1 MKNKCRVNYKFIT
14 GILSFILLLCFIWL
28 LLMGRIQLLL
38 NGHMEHQ
45 VSVQMEQLSEQLESE
60 MQIELLRLKNISAVL
75 TEHMEETEE
84 VGRILEAINEVTQD
98 GKMGMLSL
106 NGDAVFGNG
115 VSFSDFS
122 GIKEAFHGNASVCCN
137 KEKGV
142 LFAVPV
148 YKGSNVKYVIYSL
161 YETETFRQRYM
172 ISCYEDAGKFLL
184 AQTAEQ
190 NVILFQDW
198 TQEEWE
204 WLTGEQGTNG
214 FETIR
219 KKLYSSKA
227 AATLQKN
234 GQTRYFLAVSEV
246 GQYNMYLV
254 GLLGSSVEE
263 DGLLVVTRLVFWV
276 FGLLILL
283 FAIGIVYVFGV
294 EKKAKESDALRE
306 AKQAAEQANRAKS
319 DFLANMSHEIR
330 TPINA
335 VMGMNEMILRESKEA
350 CVRGYA
356 KNIQSATQSLLGIIN
371 DILDFSRIEAGKMQ
385 LVEAEYEPAVLI
397 QDVVS
402 MIRLKASQKN
412 LEFHV
417 HTENNIPKILYG
429 DGGRIRQVL
438 INLLNNAVK
447 YTKEGS
453 VTFTVRGI
461 WKNDDFILK
470 MEVMD
475 TGIGIREEDM
485 DKLFRDFERLDLQE
499 NRTVEGSGLGLAI
512 THNLVDM
519 MHGTIKVASVYK
531 EGSTFTVYLPQTV
544 VSKTVQQQKTEC
556 TANPQQTHRQSFVA
570 EQARILVVDDNE
582 MNRMVVKA
590 LLKETRVQVTTCDS
604 GAECLNLIAESQ
616 FDIILMDHMMPEMD
630 GIETLKRAKQMEES
644 KCRDSVFIAL
654 TANAV
659 PDVRKMY
666 LEAGFDDYLSK
677 PVAGDA
683 LEQMI
688 LHYLPEQFIRR
699 ESKKTGEIS
708 VAAGQPGNADEC
720 VAAAGELLIHT
731 ELGMRYCCDNEQMYR
746 EMLTMFVNLWQ
757 NKKSKL
763 EETYQAE
770 DWKNYMVYVHSLKSS
785 ALSVGAEQL
794 SELAR
799 QHEMAAKAVLNGEE
813 MQKNLTFIKEW
824 QSALSDM
831 YRDTVTA
838 AREYLNLH

>member
-1 MKNKCRVNYKFIT
+1 MKNKFRVNYKFIT
-14 GILSFILLLCFIWL
+14 GISSFVLLLCFIWL
-28 LLMGRIQLLL
+28 LLMGRIRLLF

-75 TEHMEETEE
+75 TERMEETEE

-106 NGDAVFGNG
+106 NGEAVFGSG

-142 LFAVPV
+142 LFAAPV

-172 ISCYEDAGKFLL
+172 ISCYGDAGKFLL
-184 AQTAEQ
+184 AEPAEE

-204 WLTGEQGTNG
+204 WLTGEKGTKG
-214 FETIR
+214 FETIS

-246 GQYNMYLV
+246 GQYKMYLV
-254 GLLGSSVEE
+254 GILGSSVAEE
-263 DGLLVVTRLVFWV
+263 GLSTVSKLVFWV

-283 FAIGIVYVFGV
+283 FAIGIVYMFGV

-335 VMGMNEMILRESKEA
+335 VMGMNEMILRESREA

-356 KNIQSATQSLLGIIN
+356 KNIQSASQSLLGIIN

-385 LVEAEYEPAVLI
+385 LVETEYEPAVLI

-402 MIRLKASQKN
+402 MIRLKANQKN

-417 HTENNIPKILYG
+417 HTEHNIPKVLYG

-453 VTFTVRGI
+453 VTLTVRGI
-461 WKNDDFILK
+461 WKNDEFILK

-485 DKLFRDFERLDLQE
+485 DKLFHDFERLDLQE
-499 NRTVEGSGLGLAI
+499 NRNVEGSGLGLAI
-512 THNLVDM
+512 TQNLVDM

-531 EGSTFTVYLPQTV
+531 EGSTFTVYLPQKV
-544 VSKTVQQQKTEC
+544 VSETAQHTETEC
-556 TANPQQTHRQSFVA
+556 PEDTQPEYRQSFVA
-570 EQARILVVDDNE
+570 EKARILVVDDNE
-582 MNRMVVKA
+582 MNRMVVKS

-604 GAECLNLIAESQ
+604 GTECLKHIADSH

-630 GIETLKRAKQMEES
+630 GIETLKRAKKMEES
-644 KCRDSVFIAL
+644 KCRNSIFIAL

-677 PVAGDA
+677 PVVGAD
-683 LEQMI
+683 LEKMI
-688 LHYLPEQFIRR
+688 LHYLPEQFIQT
-699 ESKKTGEIS
+699 ESKEAGETFA
-708 VAAGQPGNADEC
+708 AAGQRKETEEC
-720 VAAAGELLIHT
+720 VAAAGELLINT
-731 ELGMRYCCDNEQMYR
+731 ELGMRYCCNNEQMYR
-746 EMLTMFVNLWQ
+746 EMLAMFADLWQ
-757 NKKSKL
+757 NKKNKL

-770 DWKNYMVYVHSLKSS
+770 EWKNYMVYVHSLKSS
-785 ALSVGAEQL
+785 ALSVGAEHL

-813 MQKNLTFIKEW
+813 KKKNLAFIKER
-824 QSALSDM
+824 QEALSDM

-838 AREYLNLH
+838 ARNYLNLH